1 MGRAST
7 EGTLRVAAVHDV
19 DILVIG
25 SGAGGLTAAFTAAD
39 AGAKVLVVEKA
50 AVFGGTSATS
60 GGGIWIPN
68 SADAR
73 AKGHADDPA
82 AAFGY
87 IKALIGNDVPDS
99 KLHAYVDNAH
109 RMLSYL
115 EEKSDVRYTSYAYSD
130 YHMDVAGSRDGWRTH
145 DPIPLNADELGEDFA
160 KMEPP
165 HTLTLTFGRF
175 TWTMEEAKLLLTMSP
190 GAKPLLFKLMLKYM
204 LDFPWR
210 LKSKRSR
217 RLTGGNALI
226 GRLKLSLNAKGVPI
240 WLNSPMKELINENG
254 RVVGAIIERDGQRM
268 EVRAR
273 KGVILASGGFDH
285 NDALR
290 KKYTPGTEADW
301 SAGVPTNTGDGLIA
315 ATALGA
321 ATAALD
327 SAWWG
332 PGYMLEGEDRARVM
346 FVERALPSSII
357 INQAGERYM
366 NEAASY
372 HVAGGEMLRCDKPE
386 AGTRPSW
393 FVFDARYR
401 GKYAL
406 GPMMAGKP
414 SADKRLPAPMRA
426 ILKKSD
432 SIEGLARQMNVD
444 PIRFAGTITRFNA
457 NAVKGEDPEFGRG
470 ASSYDRHYGDA
481 SVSPNPTL
489 APIAHGPFYAIP
501 IYPCDLGTNGG
512 LVTDDNGR
520 ILREDGLPIE
530 GVYAIGNVSAAA
542 MGRTYPGAGATL
554 GPAMTF
560 GWLAARHAMRVN
572 G

>member
-1 MGRAST
+1 MNSGH
-7 EGTLRVAAVHDV
+7 EV

-25 SGAGGLTAAFTAAD
+25 SGAGALTAAFTAAD
-39 AGAKVLVVEKA
+39 SGADVLVVEKSDRY
-50 AVFGGTSATS
+50 GGTSATS

-73 AKGHADDPA
+73 AKGHADDPEA
-82 AAFGY
+82 ALGY
-87 IKALIGNDVPDS
+87 IKALIGDDVPED
-99 KLHAYVDNAH
+99 KLRTYVDNAH

-115 EEKSDVRYTSYAYSD
+115 EEHSDVRYTAYAYSD
-130 YHMDVAGSRDGWRTH
+130 YHMDVAGARDGWRTH
-145 DPIPLNADELGEDFA
+145 DPIPLNANELGEDFW

-165 HTLTLTFGRF
+165 HPLTLTFGRF
-175 TWTMEEAKLLLTMSP
+175 TWTMPEAKLLLTMSP

-204 LDFPWR
+204 LDLPWR
-210 LKSKRSR
+210 LKTKRSR

-226 GRLKLSLNAKGVPI
+226 GRLKLSLDHKGVPI
-240 WLNSPMKELINENG
+240 WLSSPMKELVTENG
-254 RVVGAIIERDGQRM
+254 RITGAIVERDGQRIT
-268 EVRAR
+268 VKAR

-285 NDALR
+285 NEALR
-290 KKYTPGTEADW
+290 RENTPATRAEW

-315 ATALGA
+315 GRAVGA
-321 ATAALD
+321 ATATLD

-332 PGYMLEGEDRARVM
+332 PGFVLEGEDRARIM

-357 INQAGERYM
+357 INQAGKRYM

-372 HVAGGEMLRCDKPE
+372 HVAGGEMLRCDQPD

-401 GKYAL
+401 GKYAVGL
-406 GPMMAGKP
+406 MMAGKP
-414 SADKRLPAPMRA
+414 SADSRLPAAMRA
-426 ILKKSD
+426 ILKKAD
-432 SIEGLARQMNVD
+432 TLEGLAKQMNVD
-444 PIRFAGTITRFNA
+444 PAQFATTVERFNT
-457 NAVKGEDPEFGRG
+457 NARKGEDPDFGRG

-512 LVTDDNGR
+512 LVTDNDGRVLGENG
-520 ILREDGLPIE
+520 LPVDGL
-530 GVYAIGNVSAAA
+530 YAIGNVSAAA

-560 GWLAARHAMRVN
+560 GWLAARHATRVN
-572 G
+572 A

>member
-1 MGRAST
+1 M
-7 EGTLRVAAVHDV
+7 AVHEV

-25 SGAGGLTAAFTAAD
+25 SGAGALTAAFTAAD
-39 AGAKVLVVEKA
+39 AGADVLVVEKSA
-50 AVFGGTSATS
+50 RYGGTSATS

-68 SADAR
+68 SDDAR
-73 AKGHADDPA
+73 TKGHADDPEA
-82 AAFGY
+82 ALGY
-87 IKALIGNDVPDS
+87 IKTLIGNDVPET
-99 KLHAYVDNAH
+99 KLATYVDNAH

-115 EEKSDVRYTSYAYSD
+115 EERSQVHYTAYAYSD
-130 YHMDVAGSRDGWRTH
+130 YHMDVEGARDGWRTH
-145 DPIPLNADELGEDFA
+145 DPIPLMADTLGADFER
-160 KMEPP
+160 MEPP

-204 LDFPWR
+204 FDLPWR
-210 LKSKRSR
+210 FKTKRSR

-226 GRLKLSLNAKGVPI
+226 GRLKLSLDEKGVPI
-240 WLNSPMKELINENG
+240 WLGTPMVELVQGKSGII
-254 RVVGAIIERDGQRM
+254 GAIVERDGQRV

-273 KGVILASGGFDH
+273 RGVIIASGGFDH
-285 NDALR
+285 DAALR
-290 KKYTPGTEADW
+290 EKYLPQPTSADW
-301 SAGVPTNTGDGLIA
+301 SAGVPSNTGDGLKAGLAVGA
-315 ATALGA
+315 ATALM
-321 ATAALD
+321 D

-332 PGYMLEGEDRARVM
+332 PGFLLEGEDRARIM

-357 INQAGERYM
+357 INQAGRRYM

-372 HVAGGEMLRCDKPE
+372 HVAGGEMHRCNTPE
-386 AGTRPSW
+386 APTTPSW

-401 GKYAL
+401 GKYML

-414 SADKRLPAPMRA
+414 SADGRIPEAMRK
-426 ILKKSD
+426 ILKKAGTLA
-432 SIEGLARQMNVD
+432 GLAKEIGVD
-444 PIRFAGTITRFNA
+444 AAILSREIARFNA
-457 NAVKGEDPEFGRG
+457 NALKGEDPDFGRG
-470 ASSYDRHYGDA
+470 ASAYDRHYGDA

-489 APIAHGPFYAIP
+489 APIAEAPFYAIP

-512 LVTDDNGR
+512 LLTDDNGR
-520 ILREDGLPIE
+520 VLNEDGKVL
-530 GVYAIGNVSAAA
+530 GGLYAIGNASAAA

-572 G
+572 Q